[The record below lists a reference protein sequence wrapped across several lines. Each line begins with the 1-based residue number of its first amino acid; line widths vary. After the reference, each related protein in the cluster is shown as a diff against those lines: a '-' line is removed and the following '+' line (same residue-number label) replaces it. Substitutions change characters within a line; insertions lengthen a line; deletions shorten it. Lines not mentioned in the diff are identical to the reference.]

1 MIPHSA
7 EEYLRPVAEAAGI
20 ALNSVVPFSDPDR
33 MISLSSE
40 AFAESRVARG
50 NVFAAF
56 FKMEGVMDF
65 RLWGSLVMVVGMIG
79 ILIVIYSYSAKAV
92 EEENKRR
99 RYEERMR
106 ILMESDQEAK

>member
-1 MIPHSA
+1 
-7 EEYLRPVAEAAGI
+7 
-20 ALNSVVPFSDPDR
+20 
-33 MISLSSE
+33 
-40 AFAESRVARG
+40 
-50 NVFAAF
+50 
-56 FKMEGVMDF
+56 MEGVMDF